1 MFHSVSEPAL
11 RILISL
17 PNLREFQTVYSE
29 FKLTEKVT
37 NLKKLVYFV
46 RSTKIPDYDNLF
58 DGLTMMPNL
67 TTLRLMYLGGKYQDS
82 MSETILL
89 KIRHIFHSRGQNVV
103 FYSLNRKTNEM
114 TKISEM
120 SCGSSKE
127 FALVECLY

>member
-1 MFHSVSEPAL
+1 M
-11 RILISL
+11 
-17 PNLREFQTVYSE
+17 EFQTVYSE

-82 MSETILL
+82 MSERILL